1 MKEISKEEMDKT
13 IEEYLKEDTSDL
25 WLLIMLWL
33 IFTPSKP
40 DKVINIYM
48 GDDK

>member
-25 WLLIMLWL
+25 WLLIILWL
-33 IFTPSKP
+33 IFTTSKP